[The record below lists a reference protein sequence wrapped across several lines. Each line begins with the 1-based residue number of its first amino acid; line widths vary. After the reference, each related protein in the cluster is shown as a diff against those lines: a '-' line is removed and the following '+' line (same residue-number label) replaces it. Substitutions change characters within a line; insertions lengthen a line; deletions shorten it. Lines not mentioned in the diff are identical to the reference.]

1 MHLFCLVFLGMGVV
15 EKIKTTK
22 HNEHFEIRDLRDG
35 KFLWI
40 AKSALEF
47 ISEKTGSLGVAVYC
61 WLCYYA
67 NSKAQD
73 CFPSTTTLASRCDLS
88 KRTIMRV
95 LKELEIIRAIVIE
108 REIGKSNVYKLL
120 DIQGKHPVITSA
132 VSVTGDANNT
142 GVVTETTPLPV
153 TVDAPEQELYKQ
165 ESINKSAS
173 CLFDSW
179 KDVKL
184 PYPMPTAQIVEELDA
199 LCQQLLNE
207 VNLYR
212 FILDFRTER
221 GYPPPPDALITA
233 CRQFERYK
241 DRIDNPWGWFRKMID
256 VKSREFFSDEEVV
269 RHEKLKKQP
278 ATVGKILSQMV
289 KDV

>member
-1 MHLFCLVFLGMGVV
+1 M
-15 EKIKTTK
+15 EKIKISK

-67 NSKAQD
+67 NGKGQD

-108 REIGKSNVYKLL
+108 RDTGKSNVYKLL

-142 GVVTETTPLPV
+142 GVVTETTPPPV
-153 TVDAPEQELYKQ
+153 TVDAPKQELYKQ
-165 ESINKSAS
+165 DSINKSAS
-173 CLFDSW
+173 CLFDFW

-184 PYPMPTAQIVEELDA
+184 PYSTPTFESIKELDS
-199 LCQQLLNE
+199 LCQQLLEE

-221 GYPPPPDALITA
+221 GYPPPVDGLVKA
-233 CRQFERYK
+233 CRTYDRYK
-241 DRIDNPWGWFRKMID
+241 HRIDNPWGWFRKMID
-256 VKSREFFSDEEVV
+256 VKSREYFADAEVKQ
-269 RHEKLKKQP
+269 HEKIKKEP
-278 ATVGKILSQMV
+278 AAVGSILARMAEGP
-289 KDV
+289 